1 MLSCSTQLAL
11 AAGTATVAAGVVW
24 YLKSTA
30 GWRWRLSAL
39 ASLPRTPVEKMVAP
53 QHAAAP
59 ATEPEGSLSLLSRL
73 SACDADVDDPET
85 PDTACVSPG
94 AAPGH
99 TPLVP
104 AEPARHGASA
114 ECCTHLLALPDELL
128 VLVLASLPATRWVKT
143 WVSSTPAPIS
153 GGRTRRPKEVWQ
165 MKEVSPRQSSWSA
178 LDRAGPC
185 CKAFA
190 ESVPKAATV
199 IAGQATTAGTYPWS
213 AGLRVRYLSKLE
225 QDTMRLH

>member
-24 YLKSTA
+24 YLDCRLA
-30 GWRWRLSAL
+30 VWRLSAL
-39 ASLPRTPVEKMVAP
+39 ASLPRMPVEKMVAP

-225 QDTMRLH
+225 QDTMLRLH